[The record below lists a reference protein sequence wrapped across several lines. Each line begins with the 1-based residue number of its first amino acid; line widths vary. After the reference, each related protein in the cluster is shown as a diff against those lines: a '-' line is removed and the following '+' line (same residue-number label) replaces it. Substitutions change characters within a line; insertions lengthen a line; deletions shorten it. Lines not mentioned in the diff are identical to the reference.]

1 MGNGWGS
8 SSETAERIFDAFFTT
23 KSDGLG
29 MGLVICRSL
38 IEAHGGCLWAEP
50 NPGGGTIFRFTLPL
64 QTELRTG
71 VSLQEESNRLASLT
85 SSIAGRPQPSQRSVR
100 TSNPLLLK
108 IARCSLPEAGTATDN
123 L

>member
-1 MGNGWGS
+1 MAEKLIVVESKPSAAGGVEVLVVDNGCGL
-8 SSETAERIFDAFFTT
+8 SSETVERILDAFFTT

-64 QTELRTG
+64 QPNC
-71 VSLQEESNRLASLT
+71 V
-85 SSIAGRPQPSQRSVR
+85 
-100 TSNPLLLK
+100 
-108 IARCSLPEAGTATDN
+108 PE
-123 L
+123 